1 MSKSIKKKKVPF
13 IYKLISIILG
23 IISILLILSIIKL
36 NVLNIPLLLLVI
48 SIILIFVYIGIFL
61 LLKSKIKKTGF
72 SISLILIL
80 VFSIIT
86 FYISKTT
93 GLLNNL
99 NLSYKTY
106 NYSVI
111 VLKSNNYNKLNDI
124 KDLDVGYYNDGS
136 IENTK
141 ALNKVLKKVD
151 VDSLGYE
158 DTTSLANSL
167 LNKEIDAMLI
177 ENSFLEIL
185 ELNLGLNEYVDDIY
199 NFTVITNTS
208 DISKDI
214 DVIKEPFNIYLSGID
229 TFGEISSVS
238 RSDVNMVVSI
248 NPSTRKI
255 LLTSIPRDYYVKLH
269 GKSGYKDKLTH
280 ASLYGTDMSI
290 KTIEDLLDIEINY
303 YVKVNFSSVI
313 DIVDALGGIEV
324 YSDYDFT
331 SRDEY
336 RYKEGYNKVNG
347 EEALSFARERKAFL
361 AGDRQRVKN
370 QQAVFEAIVNKCM
383 SKKIITKYSKL
394 LDTLHGS
401 FITNMPT
408 ARITSLIRFQIS
420 KNYSWD
426 IASNSLEGSD
436 SSNYTYS
443 APNQKAYVM
452 LPDEESVMNAKKLI
466 NEVSSNDNKSIT
478 VDKTDDN
485 KEDVLVADNKFKV
498 KLVRSSVT
506 LTKGEEY
513 IYHGITAT
521 YGGKDITGSNDI
533 IINFN
538 INNKEFDDYRELVR
552 YVTYNLE
559 CGNYVITYNIS
570 YKGSAKTL
578 KQNVTI
584 NE

>member
-23 IISILLILSIIKL
+23 IISILLILSFIKL

-106 NYSVI
+106 NYSVV

-136 IENTK
+136 SENTK
-141 ALNKVLKKVD
+141 ALNKVLKKVN

-158 DTTSLANSL
+158 DTTTLANSL
-167 LNKEIDAMLI
+167 LNNEIDAMLI

-370 QQAVFEAIVNKCM
+370 QQAVFEAIVNKCI

-478 VDKTDDN
+478 VDKTADN
-485 KEDVLVADNKFKV
+485 KEDVLVTDNKFKV

-521 YGGKDITGSNDI
+521 YGGKDITGSDDI
-533 IINFN
+533 ITSFN

-570 YKGSAKTL
+570 YKGSTKTL
-578 KQNVTI
+578 KQKVTI

>member
-1 MSKSIKKKKVPF
+1 
-13 IYKLISIILG
+13 
-23 IISILLILSIIKL
+23 
-36 NVLNIPLLLLVI
+36 
-48 SIILIFVYIGIFL
+48 
-61 LLKSKIKKTGF
+61 
-72 SISLILIL
+72 
-80 VFSIIT
+80 
-86 FYISKTT
+86 
-93 GLLNNL
+93 
-99 NLSYKTY
+99 
-106 NYSVI
+106 
-111 VLKSNNYNKLNDI
+111 
-124 KDLDVGYYNDGS
+124 
-136 IENTK
+136 
-141 ALNKVLKKVD
+141 
-151 VDSLGYE
+151 
-158 DTTSLANSL
+158 
-167 LNKEIDAMLI
+167 
-177 ENSFLEIL
+177 
-185 ELNLGLNEYVDDIY
+185 
-199 NFTVITNTS
+199 
-208 DISKDI
+208 
-214 DVIKEPFNIYLSGID
+214 
-229 TFGEISSVS
+229 
-238 RSDVNMVVSI
+238 
-248 NPSTRKI
+248 
-255 LLTSIPRDYYVKLH
+255 
-269 GKSGYKDKLTH
+269 
-280 ASLYGTDMSI
+280 
-290 KTIEDLLDIEINY
+290 
-303 YVKVNFSSVI
+303 
-313 DIVDALGGIEV
+313 
-324 YSDYDFT
+324 
-331 SRDEY
+331 
-336 RYKEGYNKVNG
+336 
-347 EEALSFARERKAFL
+347 
-361 AGDRQRVKN
+361 
-370 QQAVFEAIVNKCM
+370 M

>member
-13 IYKLISIILG
+13 IYKLISIVLG